1 MSICPL
7 KKHQNLLFPEKAE
20 PVLEIPIELW
30 HPKHGLGEHSE
41 KPNSLNKGAE
51 VDQEEH
57 EDGGEDCDEHD
68 ELDIAWEVGPG
79 PEELRIKIG
88 ENSGLPLLN
97 KQVFLYIRKVN
108 KYSST
113 KGESQHQ
120 VYVKNEVFRR

>member
-1 MSICPL
+1 M
-7 KKHQNLLFPEKAE
+7 FPEKAE

-41 KPNSLNKGAE
+41 EPNSLNEGAE

-97 KQVFLYIRKVN
+97 KQVFLHIRKVN

>member
-1 MSICPL
+1 M
-7 KKHQNLLFPEKAE
+7 NFEKAK
-20 PVLEIPIELW
+20 PVLKIPIELG
-30 HPKHGLGEHSE
+30 HPEHSLSEHGE
-41 KPNSLNKGAE
+41 KSNSLNEGAE

-97 KQVFLYIRKVN
+97 KQVFLHIRKVN